1 MTLMECQ
8 AGEDTMQSVSRL
20 MTAVIC
26 TFAFALGSAPAQA
39 DDVDLAAAKKEGNVV
54 WYTSTPIE
62 QANKIVKLFEAET
75 GIKVEMFR
83 SGGSAI
89 LRRFLQEQQAGRIA
103 ADVMTTSDPAA
114 TASLARKGTFVAFK
128 PKNFDKV
135 VSEGRDKDGYF
146 VAQRLNLMTI
156 YARADKVAAADLPK
170 TWADLID
177 AKYKG
182 KLVMT
187 DPSFTAL
194 QLMVV
199 GTMAKNLGWG
209 FYENLRK
216 NDIMIVQGNQQVSD
230 NIKRGERLI
239 AVGALDSY
247 AADERRA
254 GHSIV
259 TILPADGTFVIPSPT
274 AIIKGSA
281 NPNAAKLLAEFMIGD
296 AVQKL
301 FPVDGGYAA
310 RTDIDPPAGG
320 VPLDKIKT
328 IPIDYDYIDTEAA
341 RLKKR
346 FNEIFQ

>member
-1 MTLMECQ
+1 
-8 AGEDTMQSVSRL
+8 
-20 MTAVIC
+20 
-26 TFAFALGSAPAQA
+26 
-39 DDVDLAAAKKEGNVV
+39 VDAAAAKKEGKVV

-62 QANKIVKLFEAET
+62 TAQKIARLFEGET

-89 LRRFLQEQQAGRIA
+89 LRRFMQETQAGRTA
-103 ADVMTTSDPAA
+103 VDVMTTSDPAA
-114 TASLARKGTFVAFK
+114 TAALARKGTFVAFK
-128 PKNFDKV
+128 PKNFDKIV
-135 VSEGRDKDGYF
+135 EEGRDNDGNF

-156 YARADKVAAADLPK
+156 YARSDKVAAADLPK
-170 TWADLID
+170 TWGDLTD

-194 QLMVV
+194 QLTTV
-199 GTMAKNLGWG
+199 GMMSKNLGWD
-209 FYENLRK
+209 FYEKLRR
-216 NDIMIVQGNQQVSD
+216 NDIMVVQGNQQVSD

-247 AADERRA
+247 AAADRKA
-254 GHSIV
+254 GHPIV
-259 TILPADGTFVIPSPT
+259 TILPADGTYVIPAPT
-274 AIIKGSA
+274 AVIKGSP

-296 AVQKL
+296 AAQKVL
-301 FPVDGGYAA
+301 STDGSYAA
-310 RTDIDPPAGG
+310 RIDIPPPDGG
-320 VPLDKIKT
+320 VALDKVKV
-328 IPIDYDYIDTEAA
+328 IPVDYDYIEKEAA

>member
-1 MTLMECQ
+1 
-8 AGEDTMQSVSRL
+8 V
-20 MTAVIC
+20 
-26 TFAFALGSAPAQA
+26 
-39 DDVDLAAAKKEGNVV
+39 AAAKKEGKVV

-89 LRRFLQEQQAGRIA
+89 LKRFQLESQAGRVQ
-103 ADVMTTSDPAA
+103 ADVMTTSDPSA
-114 TASLARKGTFVAFK
+114 TAALAKKGAFVAFK
-128 PKNFDKV
+128 PKNFEKIVAD
-135 VSEGRDKDGYF
+135 GRDKDGYF

-156 YARADKVAAADLPK
+156 YARTDKVAAADLPK
-170 TWADLID
+170 AWGDLTD

-194 QLMVV
+194 QLTVV
-199 GTMAKNLGWG
+199 GMMAKDRGWD
-209 FYENLRK
+209 FYEKLRK

-254 GHSIV
+254 GHPIV

-274 AIIKGSA
+274 AIIKSSP
-281 NPNAAKLLAEFMIGD
+281 NPNAAKLLAEFMISD
-296 AVQKL
+296 PVQKV
-301 FPVDGGYAA
+301 FPADGGYAA
-310 RTDIDPPAGG
+310 RLDIAPPEGG
-320 VPLDKIKT
+320 VALDKIKT
-328 IPIDYDYIDTEAA
+328 IPVDYDYIEKESA

>member
-1 MTLMECQ
+1 MQRLSRRLVTL
-8 AGEDTMQSVSRL
+8 
-20 MTAVIC
+20 AVC
-26 TFAFALGSAPAQA
+26 TFAFAVAPSLAQTSA
-39 DDVDLAAAKKEGNVV
+39 VEVAAAKKEGRVV

-89 LRRFLQEQQAGRIA
+89 LKRFQLESQAGRIA
-103 ADVMTTSDPAA
+103 ADVMTTSDPSA
-114 TASLARKGTFVAFK
+114 TAALAKKGAFVAFK
-128 PKNFDKV
+128 PINFEKIV
-135 VSEGRDKDGYF
+135 AEGRDKDGLF

-156 YARADKVAAADLPK
+156 YARTDKVAAGDLPK
-170 TWADLID
+170 TWGVLSD

-199 GTMAKNLGWG
+199 GMMSKSRGWG
-209 FYENLRK
+209 FYETLRK

-254 GHSIV
+254 GHPIV
-259 TILPADGTFVIPSPT
+259 TILPEDGTFVIPAPT
-274 AIIKGSA
+274 VVVKGSP

-296 AVQKL
+296 AVQKI
-301 FPVDGGYAA
+301 FPADGGYAA
-310 RTDIDPPAGG
+310 RTDIAPPAGG
-320 VPLDKIKT
+320 VALDKIKT
-328 IPIDYDYIDTEAA
+328 IPVDYDYIEKEAA
-341 RLKKR
+341 RLKRR

>member
-1 MTLMECQ
+1 
-8 AGEDTMQSVSRL
+8 MQRL
-20 MTAVIC
+20 ACLLATALACIV
-26 TFAFALGSAPAQA
+26 ALATGPASAQTS
-39 DDVDLAAAKKEGNVV
+39 DVDVAGAKKEGKVV

-89 LRRFLQEQQAGRIA
+89 LKRFQLEQQAGRVQ
-103 ADVMTTSDPAA
+103 ADVMTTSDPSA
-114 TASLARKGTFVAFK
+114 TAALAKKGAFVAFK
-128 PKNFDKV
+128 PRNFEKV
-135 VSEGRDKDGYF
+135 VADGRDKDGYF

-156 YARADKVAAADLPK
+156 YARTDKVAAADLPK
-170 TWADLID
+170 TWEDLTD
-177 AKYKG
+177 ARYKG

-194 QLMVV
+194 QLTVV
-199 GTMAKNLGWG
+199 GMTVKNRGWD
-209 FYENLRK
+209 FYEKLRK

-254 GHSIV
+254 GHPIV

-274 AIIKGSA
+274 AVIKGSP
-281 NPNAAKLLAEFMIGD
+281 NPNAAKLLAEFMISD
-296 AVQKL
+296 PVQKV
-301 FPVDGGYAA
+301 FPEDGGYAA
-310 RTDIDPPAGG
+310 RADIPPPEGG
-320 VPLDKIKT
+320 VALGTVKT
-328 IPIDYDYIDTEAA
+328 IPVDYEYIEKESA

>member
-1 MTLMECQ
+1 
-8 AGEDTMQSVSRL
+8 MQHLSRL
-20 MTAVIC
+20 MLSL
-26 TFAFALGSAPAQA
+26 ALCVLGAISPQA
-39 DDVDLAAAKKEGNVV
+39 SEVDLAAAKKEGKVV

-62 QANKIVKLFEAET
+62 TAQKIVKLFEAET

-89 LRRFLQEQQAGRIA
+89 VRRFMQEQQAGRLA

-114 TASLARKGTFVAFK
+114 TASLARNGTFVAFK
-128 PKNFDKV
+128 PRNFDKV
-135 VSEGRDKDGYF
+135 VEEGRDKDGYF

-156 YARADKVAAADLPK
+156 YARSDKVAAADLPK
-170 TWADLID
+170 TWSDLPD
-177 AKYKG
+177 GRYKG
-182 KLVMT
+182 KLIMT

-199 GTMAKNLGWG
+199 GMMSKTTGWG
-209 FYENLRK
+209 FYEKLRA

-254 GHSIV
+254 GHAIV
-259 TILPADGTFVIPSPT
+259 TILPSDGTFVIPAPT
-274 AIIKGSA
+274 AVIKGSP
-281 NPNAAKLLAEFMIGD
+281 NPNAAKLLAEFMISD
-296 AVQKL
+296 AVQQL
-301 FPVDGGYAA
+301 FPADGGYAA
-310 RTDIDPPAGG
+310 RKDMPPPADG
-320 VPLDKIKT
+320 VSLDKIK
-328 IPIDYDYIDTEAA
+328 IAPVDYEFIEKEGA
-341 RLKKR
+341 RIKKK

>member
-1 MTLMECQ
+1 MQRLSRIVMLAA
-8 AGEDTMQSVSRL
+8 AG
-20 MTAVIC
+20 
-26 TFAFALGSAPAQA
+26 AFALMLGQDRALAS
-39 DDVDLAAAKKEGNVV
+39 DVDQAAAKKEGKVV

-62 QANKIVKLFEAET
+62 MAQKIARLFETET
-75 GIKVEMFR
+75 GVKVELFR

-89 LRRFLQEQQAGRIA
+89 VRRFMQEQQAGRVA

-128 PKNFDKV
+128 PKNFDKIV
-135 VSEGRDKDGYF
+135 EEGRDKEGHY

-156 YARADKVAAADLPK
+156 YARSDKLAAADQPK
-170 TWADLID
+170 TWTDLVD

-182 KLVMT
+182 KLIMT

-199 GTMAKNLGWG
+199 GTMAKNVGWDY
-209 FYENLRK
+209 YEKLRK

-247 AADERRA
+247 AADDRRA
-254 GHSIV
+254 GHPIV
-259 TILPADGTFVIPSPT
+259 TNLPADGTFVIPAPT
-274 AIIKGSA
+274 AVIKGSP
-281 NPNAAKLLAEFMIGD
+281 NPNAAKWLAEFMIGD
-296 AVQKL
+296 AVQAL
-301 FPVDGGYAA
+301 FPADGGYAA
-310 RTDIDPPAGG
+310 RKDMPPPADG
-320 VPLDKIKT
+320 VALDKVKI
-328 IPIDYDYIDTEAA
+328 IPVDYEYIEKEAA
-341 RLKKR
+341 RIKKR